1 MTESAECSL
10 ERRGGQR
17 EEEGGQGAGD
27 SGPED
32 RPALKRSAS
41 LPRFW
46 DVGPSEGWLASQ
58 LSCPAPSFSDK
69 PLCRLGPL
77 HPLGSLLLSK
87 KSPQHPSCIS
97 PAVMT
102 VPVLG
107 ALPSPPARGSREA
120 PAVTFSTFQPMDLNR
135 RSCQGL
141 GSLPGPRL
149 QAPKAEEAQPSPR
162 APTVHVA
169 APGATCSPKDIGKA
183 EEMPRE
189 EALSLQAETLAWF
202 QKTQAHELLQHGE
215 APAWFHGFIT
225 RREAERLL
233 ETEPQGCYLVRF
245 SESAVTFVLTYRSRT
260 CCRHFLLAQLRDG
273 RHVVL
278 GEDSAHAR
286 LQDLLLH
293 YTAGPLS
300 PYGEKLTEPLP
311 RQTPEPVGLSLRT
324 EESDSGS
331 KSQDSQ
337 PQYSPILKK
346 EQSAAFKQKEGAGEP
361 KEPTQPPR
369 PKPRIP
375 ARPHLPPEVYT
386 SPAPRP
392 RPTPPHKPSNP
403 IYHEPDE
410 PIAFYAMGRG
420 SPGEAPSNI
429 YAEVEVKVPDS
440 GGESPPRILRHEV
453 LRKCQSRPVLG
464 SQNPGSQQLHSQNSV
479 AEPGLPLPHQPL
491 PRWGHTLPHNLP
503 RQVLQDRGQAWLP
516 LGPPQ

>member
-107 ALPSPPARGSREA
+107 ALPSPPARGPWGPSEGRNGQQKGRPSLRKLSVLTGSREA

-169 APGATCSPKDIGKA
+169 VSRNLGGGSSLLGSHSPN
-183 EEMPRE
+183 
-189 EALSLQAETLAWF
+189 L
-202 QKTQAHELLQHGE
+202 
-215 APAWFHGFIT
+215 
-225 RREAERLL
+225 
-233 ETEPQGCYLVRF
+233 
-245 SESAVTFVLTYRSRT
+245 RT
-260 CCRHFLLAQLRDG
+260 CR
-273 RHVVL
+273 
-278 GEDSAHAR
+278 
-286 LQDLLLH
+286 
-293 YTAGPLS
+293 
-300 PYGEKLTEPLP
+300 
-311 RQTPEPVGLSLRT
+311 
-324 EESDSGS
+324 
-331 KSQDSQ
+331 
-337 PQYSPILKK
+337 
-346 EQSAAFKQKEGAGEP
+346 
-361 KEPTQPPR
+361 
-369 PKPRIP
+369 
-375 ARPHLPPEVYT
+375 
-386 SPAPRP
+386 
-392 RPTPPHKPSNP
+392 
-403 IYHEPDE
+403 
-410 PIAFYAMGRG
+410 
-420 SPGEAPSNI
+420 
-429 YAEVEVKVPDS
+429 
-440 GGESPPRILRHEV
+440 
-453 LRKCQSRPVLG
+453 
-464 SQNPGSQQLHSQNSV
+464 
-479 AEPGLPLPHQPL
+479 
-491 PRWGHTLPHNLP
+491 
-503 RQVLQDRGQAWLP
+503 
-516 LGPPQ
+516 